1 MPLKSTPQT
10 CAHSWHISSV
20 ASLLL
25 ISLLL
30 LNIFSGYINSWF
42 LTFPVPTIGSV
53 LRDLVFIIIIFPLAH
68 LAIVNKQFRVIY
80 PAAMWTVAAAF
91 CLVLLLLS
99 PSTFRG
105 AMGFRNIFYP
115 LAGISVL
122 LFFHRNNRAI
132 FQAVKL
138 RYCAVTIF
146 LIISIFGI
154 LDFLSGGS
162 FPELLGFNPAYND
175 LVSMMVRKHLGITRA
190 NAGVS
195 DALNYG
201 YLMAFT
207 ALYGV
212 YLLDIEVGRVRR
224 ILWLLVTMSS
234 VACVL
239 SMTRGAIIALFIII
253 FLKMFIKTPLKTV
266 LISVLFFI
274 SIISYALTTE
284 YGQVVIDR
292 FTERDPGSES
302 SSNERINAA
311 LKSFSAISEN
321 PLLGLGLGTQGAP
334 TLFEDV
340 DLRIATDNSFLW
352 ILLDTGIIGFILIIL
367 SYFSTFI
374 FLLKKSWNR
383 CYKKFVLLSLILL
396 IISALLS
403 SAPVSPT
410 FSLCFWIILTTEFIL
425 SSRFNSKFIS

>member
-1 MPLKSTPQT
+1 MTLKSTHPAY
-10 CAHSWHISSV
+10 AHRCHISSI

-25 ISLLL
+25 ISLFL

-42 LTFPVPTIGSV
+42 LTFPIPTIGSV
-53 LRDLVFIIIIFPLAH
+53 LRDLIFIIIIFPLAH
-68 LAIVNKQFRVIY
+68 FAIVNKQFRVIY
-80 PAAMWTVAAAF
+80 PVAMWTVAAAF
-91 CLVLLLLS
+91 CLVLVFFS
-99 PSTFRG
+99 PSVFRG

-122 LFFHRNNRAI
+122 LFFHHNDRTI
-132 FQAVKL
+132 FQAIRL

-212 YLLDIEVGRVRR
+212 YLLDIEVGRGRR
-224 ILWLLVTMSS
+224 LLWLLVIASS

-239 SMTRGAIIALFIII
+239 SMTRGAIIALFLII
-253 FLKMFIKTPLKTV
+253 FIKMFIKTPFKTV
-266 LISVLFFI
+266 LISFIFFTA
-274 SIISYALTTE
+274 IISYALTTE

-321 PLLGLGLGTQGAP
+321 PLLGVGLGTQGAP

-352 ILLDTGIIGFILIIL
+352 ILLDTGIIGFMLIML
-367 SYFSTFI
+367 SYFSIFT
-374 FLLKKSWNR
+374 FLLRKTWSR
-383 CYKKFVLLSLILL
+383 CYQKFVLLSLLLL
-396 IISALLS
+396 IISAILS

-410 FSLCFWIILTTEFIL
+410 FSLCFWIILTAEFIL
-425 SSRFNSKFIS
+425 SSRFNN